1 MWTLLAQAIDT
12 TANAEPTDFW
22 HSGALGYM
30 LKGGIF
36 MWPILFMAVLG
47 IGVIIERFRALRMI
61 ATDGQALRAE
71 VLHLLHRDKVEEA
84 LALCA
89 RSRGPVPAILAVGL
103 HRYEVLRQ
111 LKYDPTRI
119 EEQVVKAMDDYSVH
133 ITAALERHL
142 PVLATISNVAPM
154 VGSVGTVVG
163 MVILFQDIA
172 AMPTGGTDSIIK
184 VAAHGIQLKLIVTVW
199 GLLVGIPAYIFFN
212 YFSNVVNRFI
222 LDAEETASQ
231 LIEAL
236 TLRLA
241 VEKGANDAASHRPS
255 TNPTAPAGGH

>member
-1 MWTLLAQAIDT
+1 MLTLLAQATVDST
-12 TANAEPTDFW
+12 QNMPNDFW

-47 IGVIIERFRALRMI
+47 VGVIIERFRSLRMI
-61 ATDGQALRAE
+61 ATDGQALRAD
-71 VLHLLHRDKVEEA
+71 VLQLLHHVRVEEA
-84 LALCA
+84 LAVCA

-172 AMPTGGTDSIIK
+172 GMPTGGTDSIIK

-222 LDAEETASQ
+222 LEAEETASQ

-241 VEKGANDAASHRPS
+241 AEKSDLEATSHRPATAS
-255 TNPTAPAGGH
+255 TSGGGH